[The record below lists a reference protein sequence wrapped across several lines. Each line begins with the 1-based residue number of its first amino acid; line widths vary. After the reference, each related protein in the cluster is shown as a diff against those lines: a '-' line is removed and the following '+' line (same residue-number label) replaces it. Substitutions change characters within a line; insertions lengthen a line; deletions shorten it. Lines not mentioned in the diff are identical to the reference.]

1 MAQVSCLLARTDRGP
16 GTLNVAELPE
26 NRHLSVLFCEK
37 KNKKMCVQDN
47 DRGKL
52 TEQSL
57 PERNRAPFAP
67 QCHPKDTAF
76 T

>member
-1 MAQVSCLLARTDRGP
+1 
-16 GTLNVAELPE
+16 
-26 NRHLSVLFCEK
+26 
-37 KNKKMCVQDN
+37 MCVQDN

-57 PERNRAPFAP
+57 PERNRAPFVP